1 MAEDEPPTRRGV
13 YKRRRREWHQTENR
27 AIIAT
32 DWYLTA
38 RRKEIGESKDAE
50 NEYSRTRCCDRRG
63 AKKYVILEHHVEFRR
78 SRGMCI
84 SVATR
89 LTRDRRVRRTRSRLV
104 EIWRGSML
112 ERRKF
117 PRYTRRIDESALA

>member
-13 YKRRRREWHQTENR
+13 CDRRRREWHQSENR

-32 DWYLTA
+32 IWHSTA
-38 RRKEIGESKDAE
+38 RRKEVGESKDAE
-50 NEYSRTRCCDRRG
+50 NEYSRTRCCDWRG
-63 AKKYVILEHHVEFRR
+63 AKKHVILEHHVAFRR

-89 LTRDRRVRRTRSRLV
+89 LARNRGVGRTRSRLV
-104 EIWRGSML
+104 QIRRGRVAK
-112 ERRKF
+112 RRKLS
-117 PRYTRRIDESALA
+117 RLARSIDEPALA